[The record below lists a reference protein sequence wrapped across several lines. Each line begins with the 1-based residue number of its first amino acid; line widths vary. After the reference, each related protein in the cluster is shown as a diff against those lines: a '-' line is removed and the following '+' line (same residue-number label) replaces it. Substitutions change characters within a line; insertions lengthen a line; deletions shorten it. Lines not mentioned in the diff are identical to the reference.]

1 MLADLIKYQFLQNA
15 FIAGL
20 LASVLAGIIGFIIV
34 EKKMIMMSGGIAH
47 ASYGGVGLGY
57 LIGIEPLYGALG
69 FSLLSAVSVGLI
81 KRKGGTDS
89 DIIIG
94 LFWSLG
100 MALGVI
106 FISLMPGYP
115 PNLNSYLF
123 GNILAVTRADLMMM
137 LIVAVVVS
145 LVFFALFNNWKA
157 YLFDDEFSGI
167 RGSGVVL
174 LEYLL
179 LIMTALTVVVLI
191 RIVGIVLAL
200 AILIAPAATSKLLF
214 KKMSKRVMMSVIF
227 GVIFIF
233 SGIWL
238 SYTLNTAAGAMIIL
252 VAVICYMAT
261 YILTSIKLRKKQ
273 GNGH

>member
-1 MLADLIKYQFLQNA
+1 MLADLFKYQFLQNA
-15 FIAGL
+15 FIAGI
-20 LASVLAGIIGFIIV
+20 LASVLAGVIGFIIV

-89 DIIIG
+89 DIVIG

-115 PNLNSYLF
+115 PNLTSYLF
-123 GNILAVTRADLMMM
+123 GNILAVTKADLMMM
-137 LIVAVVVS
+137 FVVAVVVS
-145 LVFFALFNNWKA
+145 IIFISLFNNWKA
-157 YLFDDEFSGI
+157 YLFDEEFSGI
-167 RGSGVVL
+167 RGTGVVL

-179 LIMTALTVVVLI
+179 LIMIALT
-191 RIVGIVLAL
+191 
-200 AILIAPAATSKLLF
+200 SSF
-214 KKMSKRVMMSVIF
+214 
-227 GVIFIF
+227 
-233 SGIWL
+233 
-238 SYTLNTAAGAMIIL
+238 N
-252 VAVICYMAT
+252 
-261 YILTSIKLRKKQ
+261 
-273 GNGH
+273 